1 MHTWVQ
7 QGALVVV
14 AVVAVAAVGSG
25 GFAAGG
31 RPAAASGDG
40 NRLGLKTG

>member
-1 MHTWVQ
+1 M
-7 QGALVVV
+7 
-14 AVVAVAAVGSG
+14 AVVAADAAAGSG

>member
-1 MHTWVQ
+1 M
-7 QGALVVV
+7 VV
-14 AVVAVAAVGSG
+14 AAAGCSG

-40 NRLGLKTG
+40 NKLGLRTGQG

>member
-1 MHTWVQ
+1 M
-7 QGALVVV
+7 
-14 AVVAVAAVGSG
+14 VVAVAAVVAAGSG

-31 RPAAASGDG
+31 RPVAASGDG